1 MKYLFVVVML
11 FILVSPVVLAQTYDG
26 GFGGDVE
33 VNASDPGPVTSFD
46 DIVALFSKAARW
58 MYTIFFIVAVM
69 FILLAAYTYL
79 RAGDDESKVRKATA
93 MLKNAVIAIVVALL
107 SSGVALIINNFL
119 NS

>member
-11 FILVSPVVLAQTYDG
+11 FVLVAPVVFAQVYNG
-26 GFGGDVE
+26 GFSGEIE
-33 VNASDPGPVTSFD
+33 VGADDPGPITGFD

-79 RAGDDESKVRKATA
+79 SAGDDESKVRKATT

-119 NS
+119 NP